1 MKKRFA
7 VDEFLFEAGVTLPV
21 EIGYETYGTLNED
34 RSNAILLCH
43 YFSGTSHA
51 GGEGGWWESLIGPG
65 KAFDTDRYFI
75 VASDVI
81 SNLHPYSPNVIT
93 TGPAT
98 INPLTGE
105 PYGLSFPQVTIRDFV
120 HMQRQLL
127 QSHGIENLHCV
138 AGPSMGGMQAL
149 TWAVEYPDAVR
160 KVIAVISTGRTSPY
174 TSVVPLQIGIEA
186 VLHAPNDSGLVTA
199 AKALTM
205 QSDNLLP
212 EIALQEMDSDP
223 SNLIPAVDQYI
234 KNKMETAHH
243 YHWMYLARASQSYS
257 LANGYDSYEAALS
270 RIQAEV
276 LAISCDTDRLFPP
289 EDSIDVVE
297 RLKQLNKSASY
308 FELKSPRGH
317 FAGVM
322 ECDQFA
328 QPVHDFLNGQ

>member
-21 EIGYETYGTLNED
+21 EIGYETFGALNRE
-34 RSNAILLCH
+34 RSNAILICH

-51 GGEGGWWESLIGPG
+51 GGEGGWWEGLIGPG
-65 KAFDTDRYFI
+65 KAFDTDRYCI
-75 VASDVI
+75 IASDVI
-81 SNLHPYSPNVIT
+81 SNLHPHSPNVIT

-105 PYGLSFPQVTIRDFV
+105 PYGLDFPQVTIRDFV
-120 HMQRQLL
+120 HIQRQLL
-127 QSHGIENLHCV
+127 QSLGIEKLFCV

-149 TWAVEYPDAVR
+149 TWAVEYPEAVR
-160 KVIAVISTGRTSPY
+160 KVIAVIATGRTSPY
-174 TSVVPLQIGIEA
+174 TAVMPLQIGIEA
-186 VLHAPNDSGLVTA
+186 ILLAPNDSGLVTA

-205 QSDNLLP
+205 QSDNSLP
-212 EIALQEMDSDP
+212 DLVLQEINHDATQ
-223 SNLIPAVDQYI
+223 LIPAIDNTI
-234 KNKMETAHH
+234 KKNMANAHH

-257 LANGYDSYEAALS
+257 LANGYESYEAALA

-276 LAISCDTDRLFPP
+276 LTIPCDTDRLFTP
-289 EDSIDVVE
+289 EESLDLVE
-297 RLKQLNKSASY
+297 RLQQMNKSAAY

-322 ECDQFA
+322 ECEHFA
-328 QPVHDFLNGQ
+328 QPIRDFLNK